1 MQIEAVDKG
10 TMYVAHPDVYK
21 HYTKLTPYG
30 IIPSHNGNGSIR
42 FKVKA
47 YHDAFVLLSSTLDLI
62 SPDFYEIVIGGWYN
76 QYSAIQRKASTGQ
89 AVKEIT
95 ANILN
100 CNEFKEF
107 DVSWSLDGNIKVQR
121 DSRVY
126 IDWNDKSPLHVL
138 GLGIM
143 TIFGTNGT
151 WILETYSKFWKAPSG
166 F

>member
-1 MQIEAVDKG
+1 MQIETADKG
-10 TMYVAHPDVYK
+10 NVYAAYSNVYE

-30 IIPSHNGNGSIR
+30 IIPSLNGSIR

-47 YHDAFVLLSSTLDLI
+47 CHHVFVLLSSALDLI

-76 QYSAIQRKASTGQ
+76 QYSAIHRKASTGQ

-107 DVSWSLDGNIKVQR
+107 NVSWSSDSTIKVQH
-121 DSRVY
+121 DSRIF
-126 IDWNDKSPLHVL
+126 IDWNDKSPIPVH

-143 TIFGTNGT
+143 TAFGANGT
-151 WILETYSKFWKAPSG
+151 WILEAYSKFWKAFPD
-166 F
+166 